1 MPFYPIQGG
10 ESRDNNVFM
19 GITTDLIYIILAA
32 LVAGFIAQLLR
43 QPLAIGY
50 ILAGVLVGPY
60 TAGPT
65 VQRIDDI
72 EMLAEIGVA
81 LLLFT
86 LGLEFSFKELKRFAT
101 IAAIGTPLQIILCT
115 VSTYAISRYLGYSA
129 SDAIWMGATVSL
141 SSTMVVLKTLA
152 AQGGLETTAG
162 RVMLTIL
169 IAQDLAVIPLMLLTP
184 QLTGSSIDWPM
195 IGTALI
201 KSVAF
206 IISMLLIGMW
216 VFPLLFRVINRLQ
229 CRELFFLTTLSVA
242 LGAGYV
248 SHELGL
254 SFALGAFIAGMLM
267 SETEY
272 QYQALSDVAGLR
284 DLFSLLFFVSVGMLV
299 DPTFFIAHRRAI
311 VGITLGVLA
320 CKTVILAFVVRLCGG
335 IKGSAWAVGLGLSQ
349 VGEFA
354 FVVANAGHQAGQLSD
369 NSYSLMIAVAV
380 LSMVLTPMLFLVARR
395 LSPAYA

>member
-1 MPFYPIQGG
+1 
-10 ESRDNNVFM
+10 M

-32 LVAGFIAQLLR
+32 LVGGFVAQLLR

-86 LGLEFSFKELKRFAT
+86 LGLEFSFKELKRFAK
-101 IAAIGTPLQIILCT
+101 IAAFGTPLQIVLCT
-115 VSTYAISRYLGYSA
+115 FSTYAISRYLGYSA

-141 SSTMVVLKTLA
+141 SSTMVVLKTLT
-152 AQGGLETTAG
+152 AQGGLESLSG
-162 RVMLTIL
+162 RIMLTIL
-169 IAQDLAVIPLMLLTP
+169 IAQDLAVIPLMLLVP
-184 QLTGSSIDWPM
+184 QLTGDTIDWPV
-195 IGTALI
+195 IGTALV
-201 KSVAF
+201 KSLAF
-206 IISMLLIGMW
+206 ITSMLLIGTW
-216 VFPLLFRVINRLQ
+216 VFPLLFRIINRLQ

-242 LGAGYV
+242 LGAGYA

-299 DPTFFIAHRRAI
+299 DPTFFVDNRRTV
-311 VGITLGVLA
+311 VGITLGVLV
-320 CKTVILAFVVRLCGG
+320 CKTIILTFVVRLCGAA
-335 IKGSAWAVGLGLSQ
+335 KTNAWAIGLGLSQ

-354 FVVANAGHQAGQLSD
+354 FVVANAGHQAGQLTD

-380 LSMVLTPMLFLVARR
+380 LSMVVTPMLFLLARR
-395 LSPAYA
+395 LFPSHA